1 MHTEFVQNLGSI
13 LAIVFIIGVIYFQFT
28 TTNTV
33 QYSDTFIIGYVEK
46 EDPVVIHAP
55 QVDSQLK
62 QDCID
67 TLIKLGMKK
76 RQANKVA
83 DTEFSSTNPPKSIQ
97 EFLRRAL

>member
-13 LAIVFIIGVIYFQFT
+13 LAIAFIIGVIYIQFT
-28 TTNTV
+28 TTNTA
-33 QYSDTFIIGYVEK
+33 QCSDTFIIGYVEK
-46 EDPVVIHAP
+46 EDPVVVYTSQI
-55 QVDSQLK
+55 DSQLK

-83 DTEFSSTNPPKSIQ
+83 DTEFSSINPPKSIQ
-97 EFLRRAL
+97 EFLRKVL